1 MKKYNSFLTLF
12 LFLFLFIYKSY
23 SQPFV
28 DIVGF
33 NYQTFSSTYK
43 NNTAQKNKTDDYFLN
58 FFLPKEFKNGNT
70 LMVRL
75 NSEMLCSTITPDST
89 VTSCLYAISLPLGVQ
104 LLSKSKKWKTVIMAI
119 PKVASD
125 LKDAVDSYDYQLGG
139 LFMENYQYSG
149 TLKIKLGLYYNREA
163 FGNFFIPLAGIDW
176 KVSDRL
182 NLYGILPTSYK
193 IEYVIKKS
201 KLYGG
206 LNFRSFTRSFRL
218 NKTENY
224 DYVRYNEIQLKLFLD
239 YFIYKKI
246 LVFAEVGYSLGRN
259 PWQYTYNTKEETLRN
274 PVYTE
279 LSRYPVF
286 NAGLAYRIRFDL
298 EKKE

>member
-1 MKKYNSFLTLF
+1 MKKYGFIFFLLTHLFVSKSF
-12 LFLFLFIYKSY
+12 

-28 DIVGF
+28 DIVSF

-43 NNTAQKNKTDDYFLN
+43 NDKAQKNKTDDYFLN

-75 NSEMLCSTITPDST
+75 NTEMLCSAITPDSSY
-89 VTSCLYAISLPLGVQ
+89 TSKLYAVLLPLGIQ
-104 LLSKSKKWKTVIMAI
+104 LLSKNKKWKTVIMAI

-125 LKDAVDSYDYQLGG
+125 LKDAVDNYDYQLGG
-139 LFMENYQYSG
+139 ILMGNYQYSE
-149 TLKIKLGLYYNREA
+149 TLKIKFGLYYNREA
-163 FGNFFIPLAGIDW
+163 FGNFFMPLAGIDW

-182 NLYGILPTSYK
+182 KLYGILPTSYK
-193 IEYVIKKS
+193 MEYTIKKD

-218 NKTENY
+218 SKAENY

-246 LVFAEVGYSLGRN
+246 LMFAEVGYSLGRN

-274 PVYTE
+274 PVYTG
-279 LSRYPVF
+279 LNRYPVF
-286 NAGLAYRIRFDL
+286 NVGLAYRIRFDL
-298 EKKE
+298 Y